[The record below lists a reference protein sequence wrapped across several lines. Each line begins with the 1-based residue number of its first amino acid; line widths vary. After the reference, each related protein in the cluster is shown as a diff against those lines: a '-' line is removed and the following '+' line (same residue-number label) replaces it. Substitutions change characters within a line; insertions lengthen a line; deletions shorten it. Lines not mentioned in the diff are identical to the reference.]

1 MNITKPELDV
11 KEDSFLYKAA
21 KQVSNILHPM
31 MLSSVAFL
39 LLTLFSSE
47 SRQQKIVLVG
57 ITTFFSS
64 ILPILFI
71 YTQRKRYNTDERTQR
86 FLPLIAGIVS
96 YFGGFLTLIAMNS
109 PVVIQSL
116 MFCYATNT
124 LLVLLITAWWKV
136 SVHTTAASGPL
147 IALTYRFG
155 YLVLPF
161 YTIILL
167 VGLSRLTLK
176 KHTVMQVIVG
186 MLIGTIGTA
195 VQMNYIFKVPLH

>member
-1 MNITKPELDV
+1 
-11 KEDSFLYKAA
+11 
-21 KQVSNILHPM
+21 
-31 MLSSVAFL
+31 
-39 LLTLFSSE
+39 
-47 SRQQKIVLVG
+47 
-57 ITTFFSS
+57 
-64 ILPILFI
+64 
-71 YTQRKRYNTDERTQR
+71 
-86 FLPLIAGIVS
+86 
-96 YFGGFLTLIAMNS
+96 MNS